1 MKKIIVLIL
10 LLSLMGCQENI
21 PKQDKANEQKETVQ
35 ETVQEN
41 IKFESKTIE
50 SFYDELFIEIMSTNP
65 QWIDDLGD
73 LSEYGVEFKK
83 DQLTIIDDAYYE
95 NLMVLYDEALLH
107 LESFDVDDSNYKYV
121 KWFLEMAKEGVALR
135 DYEMFLS
142 HIIGEHRWLYNL
154 LLDVHVIETEEDA
167 NDWIARVLLS
177 GESIN
182 VWIDRFEEQ
191 NSNGYPMDSHS
202 LDATISQVKSY
213 FSSKA
218 KYTKLYKTYSTEVDN
233 LELGS
238 DKKEELKTKA
248 LDALN
253 KVYIPHME
261 KLLESLNDARKVA
274 GEPKGLWALPGGDVY
289 YDYILKKHTTTN
301 MTPDE
306 IHALGLSE
314 VQRIQE
320 EMTEAF
326 SEIGYE
332 GDLSSSLNSL
342 FSAAKVYRGQDAMD
356 RYVEVAA
363 TIEMDLGDFFYEK
376 NIPASSPTIKTSP
389 GGNFYITPSIDG
401 KRPGVYY
408 LDLGSGH
415 ADFTINTLAYHETVP
430 GHHLER
436 EHELLLTNIPMVR
449 KLAFNTAYIEGW
461 ALYAEMLADEYGY
474 NETPAHHI
482 GYLKSELH
490 RAARLVV
497 DTGIHHKK
505 WTRQEAI
512 DYLVEEGLLH
522 PGYASAEV
530 TRYTS
535 WPGQACSYKIGQ
547 LKLLELRD
555 KMETALG
562 DAYDIRDFHHLVLG
576 EGSMPLALIEEKI
589 LSYIE
594 DNK

>member
-1 MKKIIVLIL
+1 MKKLIIVIL
-10 LLSLMGCQENI
+10 LVTLLGCQENI
-21 PKQDKANEQKETVQ
+21 PNEMVEEREV
-35 ETVQEN
+35 VNEN
-41 IKFESKTIE
+41 DAALSFESQTIE
-50 SFYDELFIEIMSTNP
+50 GFYDDLFVKIMTLNP

-73 LSEYGVEFKK
+73 LTAYGVAFQK
-83 DQLTIIDDAYYE
+83 DQLTITNETYYDE
-95 NLMVLYDEALLH
+95 LTNLYDQALIH
-107 LESFDVDDSNYKYV
+107 LNALDVDDSNAKNV
-121 KWFLEMAKEGVALR
+121 KWFLEMEKEGLELR
-135 DYEMFLS
+135 DYQMFLS

-154 LLDVHVIETEEDA
+154 LSDGHIIDNEQDA
-167 NDWIARVLLS
+167 KDWISRVLLS
-177 GESIN
+177 GKSID
-182 VWIDRFEEQ
+182 VWIERFEDQ
-191 NSNGYPMDSHS
+191 NANGYLMDAHS
-202 LDATISQVKSY
+202 LDVTIGQVKSY
-213 FSSKA
+213 FSSKG
-218 KYTKLYKTYSTEVDN
+218 KYTNLYKVYSTEVDK
-233 LELGS
+233 LEIEYEN
-238 DKKEELKTKA
+238 KEALKSEA

-253 KVYIPHME
+253 QVYIPHME
-261 KLLESLNDARKVA
+261 KLLEVLNDARKVA
-274 GEPKGLWALPGGDVY
+274 GQASGVWSMPDGDKY
-289 YDYILKKHTTTN
+289 YTYILKKHTTTD

-314 VQRIQE
+314 VERIQAD
-320 EMTEAF
+320 MKNAF
-326 SEIGYE
+326 VELGYE
-332 GDLSSSLNSL
+332 GDLSSSLNKL
-342 FSAAKVYRGQDAMD
+342 FSTAKIYRGQEAMD
-356 RYVEVAA
+356 RYVEVASK
-363 TIEMDLGDFFYEK
+363 IEMDLEDFFYSK
-376 NIPASSPTIKTSP
+376 DIPATSPSIKTSP
-389 GGNFYITPSIDG
+389 GGNFYISPSIDG

-474 NETPAHHI
+474 NETPQHHI

-505 WTRQEAI
+505 WTREEAI

-522 PGYASAEV
+522 PGYAAAEV

-547 LKLLELRD
+547 LKLLELRT
-555 KMETALG
+555 KMESSLG

-576 EGSMPLALIEEKI
+576 EGSMPLSLIEEKV

-594 DNK
+594 ENK